1 MNLLEHYII
10 EIHKSELFRYVINE
24 EEDNYIDLY
33 RLDMTVNC
41 HGRIERI
48 QTTMEKA
55 RFDKARELGY
65 YMA

>member
-1 MNLLEHYII
+1 MNLLEHYILK
-10 EIHKSELFRYVINE
+10 IHKSELIRYVINE

-41 HGRIERI
+41 YGRIERI
-48 QTTMEKA
+48 QTTMEKS
-55 RFDKARELGY
+55 RFDTARIKGY